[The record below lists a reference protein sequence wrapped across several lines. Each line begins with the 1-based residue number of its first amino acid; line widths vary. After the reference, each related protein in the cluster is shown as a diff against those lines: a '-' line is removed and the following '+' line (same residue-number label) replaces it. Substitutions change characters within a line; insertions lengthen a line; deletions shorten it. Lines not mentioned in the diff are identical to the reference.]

1 MNIKRI
7 QPAEATQV
15 APLFDEYRVFY
26 KQPSDP
32 ALAEQ
37 FIETRLRNNESVIF
51 GAFIESDGKQK
62 AIGFTQLYPTYSSM
76 RATKNWILN
85 DLFVDPAYRKNGAGA
100 ALIRCAMNFAR
111 EDGAAFVQLETAF
124 DNFTAQRLY
133 EQTGFEQQQPDDA
146 FLCYRINLI

>member
-76 RATKNWILN
+76 RATK
-85 DLFVDPAYRKNGAGA
+85 
-100 ALIRCAMNFAR
+100 
-111 EDGAAFVQLETAF
+111 
-124 DNFTAQRLY
+124 
-133 EQTGFEQQQPDDA
+133 TG
-146 FLCYRINLI
+146 Y